1 MNAEQSAKSYI
12 VPEGFSMNPWFL
24 TNELPLS
31 QGAKFTYV
39 VLATCSY
46 RRDYGW
52 ATLDFL
58 SRKVSASQR
67 TVRRYLDE
75 LVAAKFIELTHEKL
89 MGERRLIYRFLN
101 NVYMDFENVKAE
113 RENPPLRFEDL
124 QKENQGRP
132 SSIPGSIDKN
142 AGEMSEKSV
151 KNDTETK
158 GATISRSRKMFP

>member
-1 MNAEQSAKSYI
+1 MNAENGEKSYI

-67 TVRRYLDE
+67 TVRRYLNE
-75 LVAAKFIELTHEKL
+75 LVEAKFIELT
-89 MGERRLIYRFLN
+89 M
-101 NVYMDFENVKAE
+101 
-113 RENPPLRFEDL
+113 
-124 QKENQGRP
+124 
-132 SSIPGSIDKN
+132 
-142 AGEMSEKSV
+142 
-151 KNDTETK
+151 
-158 GATISRSRKMFP
+158 RS